1 MSRAFFTLI
10 PLLFLAEIASSVVA
24 LERGKVNA
32 QSVPLIVLRAIA
44 TGCSVLNITFLYSK
58 MFFCID
64 AWLMPCCLMYW
75 VSES

>member
-44 TGCSVLNITFLYSK
+44 TGCSVLNIAFLYS
-58 MFFCID
+58 
-64 AWLMPCCLMYW
+64 
-75 VSES
+75 